1 MTDVAGTAGAVTVA
15 DASLGEPVLD
25 NPIWAS
31 LTGPHAGFAQRV
43 GNAVRYRPEVGPF
56 LALLD
61 HHDPQSW
68 VDAATLVGS
77 GGTFTVGGRGVQ
89 VPAGWAWT
97 SLGGGVQLVD
107 VSLDKAPDSEASRL
121 GADDVPEMM
130 DLVAR
135 TRPGPFAVRTVELG
149 CYLGIRRGG
158 RLVAMAGERMH
169 PAGWSE
175 ISAVCTD
182 PDFRGQGLGTR
193 LVSAVAAVISGR
205 GDRVFLHASAANTN
219 AIRLYESLGFRLRM
233 RTELLTV
240 TVPQ

>member
-1 MTDVAGTAGAVTVA
+1 MTDAAGAAGPATLA

-25 NPIWAS
+25 NPTWAS
-31 LTGPHAGFAQRV
+31 LTGPHARFAQRV
-43 GNAVRYRPEVGPF
+43 GNAVRYRPDVGPF

-61 HHDPQSW
+61 HRDPQSW
-68 VDAATLVGS
+68 VDAATLVGP
-77 GGTFTVGGRGVQ
+77 GGSFTVGGRGLQ
-89 VPAGWAWT
+89 APADWQSV

-107 VSLDKAPDSEASRL
+107 VSLTKTPDPEAQRL
-121 GADDVPEMM
+121 GADDVPDML

-158 RLVAMAGERMH
+158 QLVAMAGERMH

-182 PDFRGQGLGTR
+182 PAFRGAGLGSR
-193 LVSAVAAVISGR
+193 LVSAVGAVIAGR
-205 GDRVFLHASAANTN
+205 GERVFLHASAGNTT
-219 AIRLYESLGFRLRM
+219 AIRLYESVGFRLRM
-233 RTELLTV
+233 RTELLTM
-240 TVPQ
+240 TVPE